1 MLSLSGGSQAGGFS
15 VFSPSLAL
23 SHLTAKP
30 APHHS
35 PLPKNA
41 SDPTRSIHHAQPTG
55 SSKKK
60 KIEPNGSCIP

>member
-60 KIEPNGSCIP
+60 IEPNGSCIP